1 MMSLYLLL
9 FYSYLIEYSHE
20 VMNIGFSTIIQVLC
34 ELATLDSNQIQKIYL
49 QHGDMVHYLSMLS
62 AKYKRNSRNKLVST
76 WGIAAEV
83 SSIHC
88 ITFTSE
94 FSIDFELSVYGI
106 LFKGWIMSRIFFV
119 ISKNDFSKF

>member
-1 MMSLYLLL
+1 MSLYLLL

-34 ELATLDSNQIQKIYL
+34 EIATLDSNQIQKIYL
-49 QHGDMVHYLSMLS
+49 QHGDLSMLS

-94 FSIDFELSVYGI
+94 FSIDFELSVCGI